1 MNVAGDGMCIPRDD
15 GDGAGTNDDGDGT
28 WRVGLPGDGAMEDGV
43 TTGWREGG
51 DASGKLAMPGDDW
64 KIEKWLS
71 KNIVILITE
80 RTMVAKLIS
89 DLNSVSRPK
98 IFQKL
103 ALQIMRLLQTLINT
117 IHVYVNTI

>member
-64 KIEKWLS
+64 KIEKW
-71 KNIVILITE
+71 KQNY
-80 RTMVAKLIS
+80 S
-89 DLNSVSRPK
+89 DLNHRK
-98 IFQKL
+98 DNGCQ
-103 ALQIMRLLQTLINT
+103 AD
-117 IHVYVNTI
+117 